1 LVNVDGF
8 TGLEWIGRQQNYTL
22 DIAKKL
28 LGYYIFPAEGYS
40 SPPNL
45 ISGTEK
51 RDTVVIKEG
60 FISWILKHDEDM
72 ETLLDGFDEK
82 QFEKLN
88 RDALNELLNM
98 TINEYMNEIADTPTP
113 AENILVSAEGEPLER
128 FTKYIDEL
136 ESRGKKGK
144 FVGVDLPDMKAS
156 EFLETLSK
164 KVLDPEFFNIDIKL
178 KDILNQTEQSKYFY
192 QLTPTQMKDPV
203 FQRLF
208 AELTEEDYRVADVD
222 IPGKQPIGVDNPGEF
237 LQRYET
243 VMRRNRPVDV
253 TVIEN
258 GEKRVFETMAG
269 EIFDF
274 QNEETMKEIMDKL
287 LPGYGSGTFEVRQYD
302 YLKDETGKPETYTKE
317 LTPLEMDTKIAIHIA
332 APIMYSRHS
341 DETVID
347 MDFLYPYS
355 LLPGYD
361 RIERVLNEFKKNA
374 NKIEKLTK
382 SSEKTGEGGKK
393 ITVPA
398 EIILSEEITIDE
410 IKDSFDFNVDFKNED
425 DQDKYEQAIVITQ
438 DIILNLEERNIKH
451 NLVNSTRVDKVI
463 SKFLKEL
470 VAKVTGQIYTVEFTT
485 KSGTELDASRED
497 LGIRILAGDNP
508 ISLNRLKDVMK
519 NEPVMKIT
527 GTNVSDNDVKAFTT
541 ATPRIVETKL
551 TRRTPIS
558 FKVGPLDLSKGSA
571 LPDAAKSSVQVINA
585 GVSENKISQLIT
597 IKKDLKDYSR
607 KKVEEGKEL
616 TPDETVYNMANAA
629 MITYDDIFGKL
640 KTMSLIESK
649 DVGKVISRTNIN
661 KLIDLLANIIEN
673 YDSVQGKKVDNMGMS
688 TLIDDIDKDLD
699 NDKLPFVDFRQ
710 RLGQLKEISEVVTAT
725 LEPTP
730 EFGEERKN
738 LTEEEV
744 KEQDEEREKLR
755 REMAQEDDDEDS
767 LEVAT
772 TQGAEGETV
781 EEEETDIKEL
791 SELNKNDYEFIMN
804 ELKTTDDYSLL
815 SIIDAIDDP
824 DIEAQIDSYDM
835 MLEEIR
841 DVKNISEDT
850 LSREGQLLSA
860 SLNGLLGSSGT
871 LDNLRDNQKIFKQ
884 IRKDMRGLEK
894 ANENITSSSGRL
906 SSLLKTYDL
915 AEIVL
920 ESIAE
925 KSQFN
930 TVNIVDLV
938 VKYDLVFVEDLENG
952 PMFNTLR
959 GKINFEY
966 KIIKVM
972 ETTSGKY
979 DFPTVDAVGRKG
991 SAKRMVNI
999 ADRARPRGSIK
1010 GQIQDERKA
1019 KIYNQIYD
1027 NLLELE
1033 NILRR
1038 VEAE

>member
-1 LVNVDGF
+1 
-8 TGLEWIGRQQNYTL
+8 
-22 DIAKKL
+22 
-28 LGYYIFPAEGYS
+28 
-40 SPPNL
+40 
-45 ISGTEK
+45 
-51 RDTVVIKEG
+51 
-60 FISWILKHDEDM
+60 
-72 ETLLDGFDEK
+72 
-82 QFEKLN
+82 
-88 RDALNELLNM
+88 
-98 TINEYMNEIADTPTP
+98 
-113 AENILVSAEGEPLER
+113 
-128 FTKYIDEL
+128 
-136 ESRGKKGK
+136 
-144 FVGVDLPDMKAS
+144 
-156 EFLETLSK
+156 
-164 KVLDPEFFNIDIKL
+164 
-178 KDILNQTEQSKYFY
+178 QSKYFY

-850 LSREGQLLSA
+850 LSREGQLLSS
-860 SLNGLLGSSGT
+860 SLSGLLGSSGT

>member
-1 LVNVDGF
+1 MVNVDGF

-508 ISLNRLKDVMK
+508 ISLNRLKNVMK
-519 NEPVMKIT
+519 DEPVMKIT

-850 LSREGQLLSA
+850 LSREGQLLSS
-860 SLNGLLGSSGT
+860 SLSGLLGSSGT

>member
-1 LVNVDGF
+1 MVNVDGF

-508 ISLNRLKDVMK
+508 ISLNRLKNVMK
-519 NEPVMKIT
+519 DEPVMKIT

-541 ATPRIVETKL
+541 TTPRIVETKL

-850 LSREGQLLSA
+850 LSREGQLLSS
-860 SLNGLLGSSGT
+860 SLSGLLGSSGT

>member
-1 LVNVDGF
+1 MVNVDGF

-178 KDILNQTEQSKYFY
+178 KDILNQTDQSKYFY

-850 LSREGQLLSA
+850 LSREGQLLSS
-860 SLNGLLGSSGT
+860 SLSGLLGSSGT

>member
-1 LVNVDGF
+1 MVNVDGF

-508 ISLNRLKDVMK
+508 ISLNRLKNVMK
-519 NEPVMKIT
+519 DEPVMKIT